1 MDAHNHPQ
9 YQYPE
14 ADEVHKRVELA
25 CLNCRRKKVKCLTN
39 SQHEPCMN
47 CQQHEWQCEYQRLP
61 RRKPQRPTGGA
72 NVQASG
78 LASAEQ
84 DAGTSAEA
92 AGFSTEPI
100 NLYSPYPSQDQMAQ
114 HSNAQ
119 ELYWQNPH
127 YSPYGGPGGFA
138 EGSMGGPASN
148 TGTDGRCWCPPAEP
162 CVSPAAADGGLAEK
176 YEQLV
181 DAVTDTRLAEAA
193 KALVSGATF
202 LVASAGIA
210 ALISTVQIG
219 FFVAIGF
226 PGCTPLDNSACTPS
240 GQRTV
245 YAILFFSFL
254 GLCVDA
260 VGGFFCVMKA
270 GKLLSA
276 SNLAEDVLARKA
288 TLERR
293 FLRGKRGATRQRQA
307 SSESPP
313 RPSPSPSS
321 ESLLATPQPD
331 LLAQTTHL
339 LAKVHTTTA
348 HLRTHDN
355 FHKNGSLFVL
365 VGMTFFVVAL
375 MTQAIAA
382 LPRDWAVAFIVGVC
396 AIGAGLVWMEGVA
409 SGVWV
414 PRDVLVGGRGRQE
427 KALEIR
433 MDRMEP

>member
-1 MDAHNHPQ
+1 MSDEDP
-9 YQYPE
+9 
-14 ADEVHKRVELA
+14 ADRELQVIA
-25 CLNCRRKKVKCLTN
+25 LLRAETT
-39 SQHEPCMN
+39 PA
-47 CQQHEWQCEYQRLP
+47 
-61 RRKPQRPTGGA
+61 PT
-72 NVQASG
+72 
-78 LASAEQ
+78 
-84 DAGTSAEA
+84 
-92 AGFSTEPI
+92 
-100 NLYSPYPSQDQMAQ
+100 
-114 HSNAQ
+114 
-119 ELYWQNPH
+119 
-127 YSPYGGPGGFA
+127 
-138 EGSMGGPASN
+138 
-148 TGTDGRCWCPPAEP
+148 
-162 CVSPAAADGGLAEK
+162 PAAADGDLAEK

-181 DAVTDTRLAEAA
+181 DAVTDARLAEAA

-293 FLRGKRGATRQRQA
+293 ILRRKPGATRRRQV
-307 SSESPP
+307 SPLP
-313 RPSPSPSS
+313 VPSS
-321 ESLLATPQPD
+321 SSASLLATPQPD
-331 LLAQTTHL
+331 LLTQTTHL
-339 LAKVHTTTA
+339 LAKVHTTAA

-382 LPRDWAVAFIVGVC
+382 LPRDWAVAFVVGVC
-396 AIGAGLVWMEGVA
+396 VIGAGLVWMEGIA

-414 PRDVLVGGRGRQE
+414 PALKGMGVRGRKE
-427 KALEIR
+427 RVSE
-433 MDRMEP
+433 MDRLEP